1 MIENIE
7 FRNINESFMKTLEKD
22 KRRIQSSTNVFI
34 SADKTR
40 NLYEMKPDTYEKLLK
55 ENIMKTYK
63 LGADDTTDNINNELK
78 TIADKLKIT
87 NRLEPMAQSQAF
99 ISLKDHKEDFEN
111 NTKCRL
117 INPAKSQLGKVS
129 KVILDD
135 INTKVALKTGAN
147 QWRNTESTIA
157 WFKSSEYKDKHSF
170 LSFDIVEFYKPIT
183 EELLDNAI
191 SWAQEITPITD
202 EQVKVIKH
210 CRKSFLFNN
219 VKAWVKKDSESNF
232 DVTMGSYDGPEIC
245 ELVGLFILSALEKR
259 FGKNRP
265 RSPQHV
271 FRQISR
277 QGKERSH
284 QHLERFRAKNYCT
297 N

>member
-1 MIENIE
+1 MPELKHFEDDVVRMIENIE
-7 FRNINESFMKTLEKD
+7 FRNINEPFMKTLEKD

-40 NLYEMKPDTYEKLLK
+40 NLYEMKPTTYEKLLT
-55 ENIMKTYK
+55 ENITKTYK

-87 NRLEPMAQSQAF
+87 SRLEPMVQSQVF
-99 ISLKDHKEDFEN
+99 ISLKDHTEDFEN

-135 INTKVALKTGAN
+135 INTKVELKTGAN
-147 QWRNTESTIA
+147 QWRNTESSIA
-157 WFKSSEYKDKHSF
+157 WFKSIENKDKHSF
-170 LSFDIVEFYKPIT
+170 LSFDIVEFYPSIT

-191 SWAQEITPITD
+191 SWAEEITPITD

-210 CRKSFLFNN
+210 CRKSVLF
-219 VKAWVKKDSESNF
+219 K
-232 DVTMGSYDGPEIC
+232 
-245 ELVGLFILSALEKR
+245 
-259 FGKNRP
+259 
-265 RSPQHV
+265 Q
-271 FRQISR
+271 RQSM
-277 QGKERSH
+277 GKER
-284 QHLERFRAKNYCT
+284 
-297 N
+297 